1 MSNDVGS
8 TKDHHRSRPQ
18 IAILDFGSQY
28 THLIARRI
36 REMNVYCELH
46 NCAIS
51 PTELT
56 CHGTRPIV
64 GIILSGGPNSVY
76 EDDAPHVHTELWD
89 LVKTNNIPLLGICY
103 GMQELAHV
111 FGGKVD
117 PSSHHE
123 YGKATVTRTA
133 GCNSTL
139 FTNLPNEFDMWMSHG
154 DKLTQVPLGFKA
166 VGKCYIYIMVSFIIY
181 IMFHSPFSPSLSH
194 THTHCLEFLTHIIC
208 MNTMEK
214 NKRSWDV
221 ECIICCN

>member
-8 TKDHHRSRPQ
+8 TKDHHHRTRPQ

-123 YGKATVTRTA
+123 YGKATVTRST

-166 VGKCYIYIMVSFIIY
+166 VGKCYIYIMVSIIIY
-181 IMFHSPFSPSLSH
+181 IMFHSPFFPSLSLTH
-194 THTHCLEFLTHIIC
+194 THTHTHIFNFSHI
-208 MNTMEK
+208 
-214 NKRSWDV
+214 
-221 ECIICCN
+221 